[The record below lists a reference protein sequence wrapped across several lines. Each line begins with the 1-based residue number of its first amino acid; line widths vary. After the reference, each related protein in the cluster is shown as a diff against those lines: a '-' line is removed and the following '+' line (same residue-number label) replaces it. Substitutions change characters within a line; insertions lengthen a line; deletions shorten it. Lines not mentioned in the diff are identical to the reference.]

1 MSQTYSGLFCVS
13 VNPYE
18 YFPIYT
24 ERVVRMYQ
32 GKRRTEIPPH
42 IFAVSDGAY
51 RDMLNSEYQTS
62 LHINLR
68 QI

>member
-1 MSQTYSGLFCVS
+1 MFCVS